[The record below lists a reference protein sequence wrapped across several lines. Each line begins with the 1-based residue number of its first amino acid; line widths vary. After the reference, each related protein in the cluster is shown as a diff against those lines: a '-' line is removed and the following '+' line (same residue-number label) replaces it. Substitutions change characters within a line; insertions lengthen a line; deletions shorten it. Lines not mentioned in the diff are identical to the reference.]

1 MDLALAR
8 VHLDITRLSAL
19 VDATGRVMTE
29 EEAGTMTGY
38 LRALGGIVRDRARP
52 GKSRLGEK
60 SWDELLEMAR
70 QIPELKDGLG
80 E

>member
-8 VHLDITRLSAL
+8 VHLDITRMSAL
-19 VDATGRVMTE
+19 VDTTGRVMTE
-29 EEAGTMTGY
+29 EEAATMTGY

-52 GKSRLGEK
+52 GASRTGGKTWE
-60 SWDELLEMAR
+60 ELLEMAK
-70 QIPELKDGLG
+70 QIPELKDALG